1 MVQASAGATVVDT
14 IGTTL
19 SFRFGAVA
27 FGPVETMLLVAA
39 VAAAVLSAFHLWR
52 IGAQEDRQHRLDA
65 LRITA
70 IDRTDPESARRP
82 RWYDRLGAVVAAS
95 RVVGIGEQQRLLNSL
110 AAAGIKGH
118 GGLARFVASK
128 VCSALLL
135 AVLAW
140 VFFEWKQLFAGIAA
154 LRVVLLFAALMLG
167 WRLPDIVL
175 SRLAARRRRQLED
188 GLPDALDLLV
198 ICAES
203 GLSLDQSVEQ
213 VSVNLRASNRTV
225 AEEFATTAAEMRVLS
240 SRSEALDNLVRRT
253 GLLSLRSITATLNQA
268 IRFGTPLADSM
279 RVLAA
284 EMRTERL
291 MRLEA
296 RAARLPVFLAIPMML
311 FILPCLLMVIGTPVA
326 LRILDALSHVF
337 GVHP

>member
-1 MVQASAGATVVDT
+1 MVQASAGKTFVDT
-14 IGTTL
+14 IATSL
-19 SFRFGAVA
+19 SFRFGAIT
-27 FGPVETMLLVAA
+27 FGPVETTILVVAL
-39 VAAAVLSAFHLWR
+39 AAAVLSAFHLWR
-52 IGAQEDRQHRLDA
+52 IGSQEDRQHRLDA

-70 IDRTDPESARRP
+70 IDRTDPGAARRP

-95 RVVGIGEQQRLLNSL
+95 RVVGVGEQQRLLNSL

-128 VCSALLL
+128 VFCAVLL
-135 AVLAW
+135 AALSWA
-140 VFFEWKQLFAGIAA
+140 FFQWEQLFAGIAA
-154 LRVVLLFAALMLG
+154 IRVVLLFGAAMLG

-175 SRLAARRRRQLED
+175 SRLAAGRRRHLEE

-198 ICAES
+198 ICAEA
-203 GLSLDQSVEQ
+203 GLSLDQSIEQ
-213 VSVNLRASNRTV
+213 VSLNMQASNRTV

-240 SRSEALDNLVRRT
+240 SRGEALDNLVRRT
-253 GLLSLRSITATLNQA
+253 GLLSLRSITATLSQA
-268 IRFGTPLADSM
+268 IRFGTPLAESM

-284 EMRTERL
+284 ELRTERL
-291 MRLEA
+291 MRLEE

-311 FILPCLLMVIGTPVA
+311 FILPAMFMVIGTPVA
-326 LRILDALSHVF
+326 LRILDTLSQVF